1 MTRTARLF
9 TWLGSLRIAV
19 PLLIAIAVVL
29 AWGTIY
35 ETRFG
40 TAAVQRFVYRAWW
53 FQGLLAFLAVNLA
66 LAALER
72 YPWKRRHLPFVLAHL
87 GIILIL
93 IGGIVGGRF
102 GVEGQL
108 IVQEGQAERVLQLP
122 GNVLVVS
129 SPNPGIEQRFPT
141 RFETQAWVRE
151 PHTAFPVS
159 IEGRQIRLLV
169 DRYYPDAVA
178 QETIRG
184 DGPEENPAVHVVLAH
199 GDQQEAVWLL
209 ARQPDR
215 FGIGW
220 GEGHVLF
227 LEPKTE
233 SQFERL
239 MDSKAAQPPA
249 RGIVTVHLEESGR
262 TIEVPVPDERGKTVE
277 LKGTPY
283 RITFKDYFPDFA
295 IGEDGP
301 TSQSPE
307 PRNPAV
313 SFTLSGPEGTDPH
326 LLFALHPDIAT
337 MHGWT
342 HRIKARVTYTHAA
355 SESLPPSAIVL
366 FRSPTHGLAAVLT
379 GADGERQVLT
389 PVEVGATY
397 THPWLEYAFTVAAF
411 EPRAQVIEEIRNRGD
426 TVKGD
431 AVHVVAQEGDDRAEA
446 WIRLRDAV
454 ELVLGKGPLVVEY
467 RPDQRELP
475 VTIKLLDF
483 RKIDYP
489 GTQMAAEFESDVQL
503 SDPQRGMILMRK
515 ISMNEPLR
523 YRGYSFY
530 QSSFIPGSV
539 ETTVLSVRSDPGTP
553 LVYAGFLIVIGGVVA
568 MFAGRRPARTTTRRG
583 ARA

>member
-1 MTRTARLF
+1 MNRFVKL
-9 TWLGSLRIAV
+9 LGSLTIAV
-19 PLLIAIAVVL
+19 PLLVTIAVVL

-66 LAALER
+66 IAALER

-93 IGGIVGGRF
+93 IGGIIGGRF

-108 IVQEGQAERVLQLP
+108 IIPEGQAERVLQLP
-122 GNVLVVS
+122 GNILAVS
-129 SPNPGIEQRFPT
+129 VPNPGTQRRFPT
-141 RFETQAWVRE
+141 SFETQAWVRE
-151 PHTAFPVS
+151 PHAVFPVTLD
-159 IEGRQIRLLV
+159 GRQVRLVV

-184 DGPEENPAVHVVLAH
+184 DGPDENPAVHVVLTH
-199 GDQQEAVWLL
+199 GVQQDAIWLF

-227 LEPKTE
+227 LEPRTE
-233 SQFERL
+233 AQFARL
-239 MDSKAAQPPA
+239 MDPQAAPPPA
-249 RGIVTVHLEESGR
+249 RGVVTVRLEDSGR
-262 TIEVPVPDERGKTVE
+262 TIDIPVPDERGKTVA

-295 IGEDGP
+295 IGEQGP
-301 TSQSPE
+301 MSQSPE
-307 PRNPAV
+307 PRTPAV

-342 HRIKARVTYTHAA
+342 HRIKAQVSYTHAA
-355 SESLPPSAIVL
+355 SDSLPPSAIVL
-366 FRSPTHGLAAVLT
+366 LRSPAGHLAAVLT
-379 GADGERQVLT
+379 GAAGERQVLDR
-389 PVEVGATY
+389 VEVSAPV
-397 THPWLEYAFTVAAF
+397 THPWLGYEFTIAAY
-411 EPRAQVIEEIRNRGD
+411 EPRAQLIETLVNRSDTVRGD
-426 TVKGD
+426 AIHV
-431 AVHVVAQEGDDRAEA
+431 AVEEGGQRAEA
-446 WIRLRDAV
+446 WVRMRGAAELAV
-454 ELVLGKGPLVVEY
+454 GREPLLVEY
-467 RPDQRELP
+467 RPDRRELP
-475 VTIKLLDF
+475 VTVKLLDF

-503 SDPQRGMILMRK
+503 SDPARGIILMRK
-515 ISMNEPLR
+515 ISMNKPLR

-530 QSSFIPGSV
+530 QSSFIPGPV

-568 MFAGRRPARTTTRRG
+568 MFIGRSPSVTRKRK